1 MIFAFKSEN
10 QVVIRKIS
18 VKYIDPKFVHYG
30 IRKDDLAMIEA
41 ICEAEGVDFD
51 WLSEDIL
58 KAYHAKKV
66 DVIEMSD
73 NETEDII
80 RNAIQKIRQ

>member
-1 MIFAFKSEN
+1 MAKG
-10 QVVIRKIS
+10 
-18 VKYIDPKFVHYG
+18 IDPKFVHYG

-41 ICEAEGVDFD
+41 ICEKEEIDFD

-73 NETEDII
+73 NDTYNPQNEMFATFQTKRYFIQNETSS
-80 RNAIQKIRQ
+80 KK

>member
-1 MIFAFKSEN
+1 MAKG
-10 QVVIRKIS
+10 
-18 VKYIDPKFVHYG
+18 IDPKFVHYD

-41 ICEAEGVDFD
+41 ICATEDIDFD

-66 DVIEMSD
+66 DVIEMND
-73 NETEDII
+73 GDTEEII

>member
-1 MIFAFKSEN
+1 MAKG
-10 QVVIRKIS
+10 
-18 VKYIDPKFVHYG
+18 IDPNFVHYG
-30 IRKDDLAMIEA
+30 IRKDDLAMIKA
-41 ICEAEGVDFD
+41 ICEAEDIDFD

-58 KAYHAKKV
+58 KTYHTKKV

-73 NETEDII
+73 SDTEDII

>member
-1 MIFAFKSEN
+1 MAKG
-10 QVVIRKIS
+10 
-18 VKYIDPKFVHYG
+18 IDPKFVHFG

-41 ICEAEGVDFD
+41 ICAVEGVDFD
-51 WLSEDIL
+51 WISEDIL
-58 KAYHAKKV
+58 KAYHAKKD

-73 NETEDII
+73 NDTVDII

>member
-1 MIFAFKSEN
+1 MAKG
-10 QVVIRKIS
+10 
-18 VKYIDPKFVHYG
+18 IDPKFVHYG

-58 KAYHAKKV
+58 KAYHAK
-66 DVIEMSD
+66 VIEMSD

>member
-1 MIFAFKSEN
+1 MAKG
-10 QVVIRKIS
+10 
-18 VKYIDPKFVHYG
+18 IDPKFVHYG
-30 IRKDDLAMIEA
+30 IRKDDLAMKEEI
-41 ICEAEGVDFD
+41 DFD

-73 NETEDII
+73 NDTEEII

>member
-1 MIFAFKSEN
+1 MAKG
-10 QVVIRKIS
+10 
-18 VKYIDPKFVHYG
+18 IDQKFVHYG
-30 IRKDDLAMIEA
+30 IRKDDLSIIEA
-41 ICEAEGVDFD
+41 ICEAEGIDFE

-73 NETEDII
+73 NDTENII
-80 RNAIQKIRQ
+80 RAAIQKIRQ